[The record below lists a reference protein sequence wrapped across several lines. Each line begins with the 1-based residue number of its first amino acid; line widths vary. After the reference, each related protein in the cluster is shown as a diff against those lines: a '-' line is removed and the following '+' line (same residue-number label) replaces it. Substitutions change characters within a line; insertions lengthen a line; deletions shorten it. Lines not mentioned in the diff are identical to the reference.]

1 MVLHSLHFVW
11 VWEGM
16 KRLGKHRLAG
26 GGGGGGPLP
35 VAMQGP
41 PIRTH
46 GAHAFKL
53 EGMVPTMTGAEA
65 SKSGERRSSRETGQP
80 GTGRIQRVI
89 VLTGFLLCFGLSSL
103 CFAQEENDEVRQIM
117 RGVSSSFSLP
127 LRDLLEKKD
136 PSEWRNLFHGFSG
149 SFGFET
155 PVQTRNVIQSQGQDS
170 QGVVATSTTGNF
182 NLRYNPLSYWF
193 FQTTIYGYLFPDE
206 RASWSPDFT
215 YVFGYDD
222 WHPYT
227 FSLVYAN
234 YTGNHFSP
242 DADKGEHYSQF
253 DQGTVSL
260 GWKYVLPKFLEQL
273 FIVHPTG
280 GIGFG
285 IYYNVT
291 PSYVESNSTR
301 LGEWKQSL
309 SFTMRYVIYKWFY
322 FNFAFYYYPDPSQRQ
337 PWDPDFT
344 YGFGYFD
351 WHPGTITIQYNN
363 YSGNRYPWNKG
374 SPNTGDFGDG
384 SVSILYTWAW

>member
-1 MVLHSLHFVW
+1 MVDAYSSGFIPICFSRKTPRPGIRRI
-11 VWEGM
+11 EE
-16 KRLGKHRLAG
+16 AI
-26 GGGGGGPLP
+26 GPLALILCLILP
-35 VAMQGP
+35 FSCLAQD
-41 PIRTH
+41 
-46 GAHAFKL
+46 
-53 EGMVPTMTGAEA
+53 
-65 SKSGERRSSRETGQP
+65 ET
-80 GTGRIQRVI
+80 
-89 VLTGFLLCFGLSSL
+89 
-103 CFAQEENDEVRQIM
+103 DEVRQIM

-127 LRDLLEKKD
+127 FRDLLKKEH

-149 SFGFET
+149 SFGFES
-155 PVQTRNVIQSQGQDS
+155 PLRIRDVDQDVGQGS
-170 QGVVATSTTGNF
+170 QGVVATSMTANF
-182 NLRYNPLSYWF
+182 TLRYNPLSYWF
-193 FQTTIYGYLFPDE
+193 LQSTIYGYFLPDE

-242 DADKGEHYSQF
+242 DASKGEHISRF

-260 GWKYVLPKFLEQL
+260 GWKYVLPKSIEQL

-280 GIGFG
+280 GVGFG
-285 IYYNVT
+285 VYYNVT
-291 PSYVESNSTR
+291 PSYTESDSPR
-301 LGEWKQSL
+301 LGDWKQSI
-309 SFTMRYVIYKWFY
+309 SFTLRYVIYKWFY
-322 FNFAFYYYPDPSQRQ
+322 VNCAFYYYPDPSQRQ

-351 WHPGTITIQYNN
+351 WHPGTITVQYNN

-374 SPNTGDFGDG
+374 SPNTGTFRDG